1 MATMLRK
8 LLLTTF
14 FIASI
19 VAAFWVGRHFP
30 GQRFLASTRYVTTQP
45 LTLYSNAGEDVDPGV
60 LPQGV
65 TLYDIGGPDEFPH
78 FVLIVGTKALSKMR
92 PAADQGGYVRI
103 PAEAAVE

>member
-1 MATMLRK
+1 MPRK
-8 LLLTTF
+8 PILACA
-14 FIASI
+14 FIAS
-19 VAAFWVGRHFP
+19 VVGAFFLGRYFP
-30 GQRFLASTRYVTTQP
+30 DHRFLTATRYVTSEP
-45 LTLYSNAGEDVDPGV
+45 LTLYSNGDEDVAPGV

>member
-1 MATMLRK
+1 MPRIF
-8 LLLTTF
+8 LLTTV
-14 FIASI
+14 FIAS
-19 VAAFWVGRHFP
+19 VVGAFFLGRYVPDH
-30 GQRFLASTRYVTTQP
+30 RFLTSTRYVTTEP
-45 LTLYSNAGEDVDPGV
+45 LTLYSNADDDVTPGV

-92 PAADQGGYVRI
+92 PAADQGGHVRI